1 MNKRTNTVLFLIGA
15 TVFNL
20 LVMFALIVVL
30 LVAIGALFRDSL
42 SPNLMAILM
51 VVIFIGSIAASFLI
65 YSRVIK
71 WLSRKVDMDKYFM
84 PIFKRSRGAPKSYPR
99 SGPPER

>member
-20 LVMFALIVVL
+20 LVMFVLIVVL
-30 LVAIGALFRDSL
+30 LVAISALFRDRL
-42 SPNLMAILM
+42 SPNLMSILM
-51 VVIFIGSIAASFLI
+51 VVVFIGSIAASFLI

-71 WLSRKVDMDKYFM
+71 WLSKKVDMEKYFVS
-84 PIFKRSRGAPKSYPR
+84 IFKRKP
-99 SGPPER
+99 

>member
-20 LVMFALIVVL
+20 LVMFALIVL
-30 LVAIGALFRDSL
+30 SLVIISAAFRDRL
-42 SPNLMAILM
+42 SPNLMSVLM

-65 YSRVIK
+65 YSRLIK
-71 WLSRKVDMDKYFM
+71 WLSRKVDMEKYFM
-84 PIFKRSRGAPKSYPR
+84 PIFKRKR
-99 SGPPER
+99 

>member
-20 LVMFALIVVL
+20 LSMFVLIVLGLVL
-30 LVAIGALFRDSL
+30 VSAIFRDRL
-42 SPNLMAILM
+42 SPNLMSVLM

-71 WLSRKVDMDKYFM
+71 WLSRKVDMERYFM
-84 PIFKRSRGAPKSYPR
+84 PIFKRKR
-99 SGPPER
+99 